1 MDVKIITNRMAIIGK
16 DYDIIV
22 LKGFPNADV
31 LRIAECF
38 DLLDRNIFD
47 GEKIELSR
55 INAQVMLFTLLQ
67 KNDGKKSV
75 MTYETFLQLVSNFR
89 DLSVI
94 GKKFCILNNNL
105 LTNFVNPT
113 TSDIPDFDD
122 VDFQNNNDNAPYCFY
137 YDFCMHV
144 DGKQYVR
151 YIDTPYELEKSA
163 QWYDLI
169 PPTEVQLKGTIDTTK
184 SLCRIP
190 SLSPDDGTLDST
202 LQKLYSS
209 MSLPFDFYAV
219 EAEEKNNPR
228 LGVLCN
234 AAKILNLPLTLY
246 TNSHD
251 VKITVRPELG
261 LLLKTVWGYDSFR
274 SLKIYKDLTE
284 NRDIIDISQGE
295 IIENVVRQGE
305 AALKGDPMMNILL
318 TSPTGAGKSLL
329 FQLTAIYMAEKYKT
343 LTIVVSPLV
352 ALMNDQVSNLVG
364 NYRGVATLNSNITAT
379 EKDEIAQK
387 VKDGKVNILYLA
399 PELLLSY
406 SITTFV
412 GERRIGLMVI
422 DEAHT
427 VTTWGRDFRVDYW
440 FLGDYLRKAKRVLD
454 YQFPIFA
461 LTATAVWDPTGRN
474 DMVFDTIRS
483 LVMDPC
489 IKYIG
494 VVKRDNIMFDINLPG
509 KPQSYETARRRL
521 TINSIIKSVNEKA
534 KTIVYFPYKST
545 VNKII
550 RDDRLDNFQ
559 GVITQYHSSLTS
571 MEKRENA
578 EDFRAG
584 SKYIMLATKA
594 YGMGVDV
601 PDINVVYH
609 HAPTGCLSD
618 YVQEIGR
625 LARDKDIMGI
635 ARIDFTE
642 QDFKYTRTLHGLSTI
657 KSYQLRMVLKKLMAL
672 YHLNGDKRNMLISAT
687 DFEYI
692 FPSQRE
698 MDPEQ
703 KMSYYDQKLKSCLL
717 LISNDLLNKLRFNS
731 IIVRPKNLFSKSYVT
746 VPSYERKEF
755 YQKYKEFL
763 KIINADNGI
772 YLLDT
777 DQLWRKR
784 YTSLSFPNF
793 KRMLANCEITKGFQL
808 KIRNK
813 LDLNLSKDV
822 AATKRSLSEFFSY
835 SMGFLN
841 QMAKSRQQ
849 LKFETMRAQL
859 PHNYKR
865 EDKEMFMQSF
875 KLLFVSQNRIGDDEA
890 YCQIK
895 NDEAF
900 QLMAGGYEAV
910 QSSYLTYYDRYVV
923 NERNTYY
930 CGIGDPIV
938 RVSELL
944 NSLGLADYQRIGGE
958 MPSIFVRINNPN
970 YLGDIVKFNN
980 YENAIL
986 QKIYEKYEYSEKV
999 FTYFFRTNMTT
1010 SERWDF
1016 IENYFLGATD
1026 EELFSI
1032 AR

>member
-1 MDVKIITNRMAIIGK
+1 MDIKIINDRIATVGK
-16 DYDIIV
+16 ENDIIV
-22 LKGFPNADV
+22 LKGFPNSDV
-31 LRIAECF
+31 LKIAKSIE
-38 DLLDRNIFD
+38 LLDKSIFY
-47 GEKIELSR
+47 GEKIDLSR
-55 INAQVMLFTLLQ
+55 ISAQVILFTLLQ
-67 KNDGKKSV
+67 KHDGKQSI

-105 LTNFVNPT
+105 LTNFENPT

-122 VDFQNNNDNAPYCFY
+122 VDFQSNNDNAPYCFY

-144 DGKQYVR
+144 EGKQYVR

-163 QWYDLI
+163 QWFDFI
-169 PPTEVQLKGTIDTTK
+169 PSVEMQLEGATDSFRSLSRIK
-184 SLCRIP
+184 SL
-190 SLSPDDGTLDST
+190 SADDGTLDSV
-202 LQKLYSS
+202 LQKLYTS
-209 MSLPFDFYAV
+209 MTLPFNSYAV
-219 EAEEKNNPR
+219 EAEERNNPR
-228 LGVLCN
+228 LGVLYN
-234 AAKILNLPLTLY
+234 AAKILNIPLKLY
-246 TNSHD
+246 INSHD
-251 VKITVRPELG
+251 VKIDVRPELNA
-261 LLLKTVWGYDSFR
+261 LLKKVWGYDSFR
-274 SLKIYKDLTE
+274 SLRIYKDLTE
-284 NRDIIDISQGE
+284 NRDIVEVSQGE

-305 AALKGDPMMNILL
+305 AALKGVPMMNILL

-329 FQLTAIYMAEKYKT
+329 FQLSAIYLAEKYKT
-343 LTIVVSPLV
+343 LTIIVSPLV
-352 ALMNDQVSNLVG
+352 ALMNDQVNNLAG

-387 VKDGKVNILYLA
+387 VRDGKVNILYLA

-494 VVKRDNIMFDINLPG
+494 VVKRDNIKFDITLPG

-521 TINSIIKSVNEKA
+521 TINSIIRSVNEKT
-534 KTIVYFPYKST
+534 KTIVYFPYKRT
-545 VNKII
+545 VNQIF
-550 RDDRLDNFQ
+550 RDDRLDSYR
-559 GVITQYHSSLTS
+559 GVITQYHSSLTGL
-571 MEKRENA
+571 EKKENA
-578 EDFRAG
+578 EDFRNG
-584 SKYIMLATKA
+584 SKHIMLATKA
-594 YGMGVDV
+594 YGMGIDV
-601 PDINVVYH
+601 PDIHVVYH

-625 LARDKDIMGI
+625 LARDKEITGI

-642 QDFKYTRTLHGLSTI
+642 QDFRYTRTLHGLSTI

-672 YHLNGDKRNMLISAT
+672 YHLNGDKRNMLISAS

-692 FPSQRE
+692 FPSQGE
-698 MDPEQ
+698 TDPEQ
-703 KMSYYDQKLKSCLL
+703 KMAYYDQKLKSCLL
-717 LISNDLLNKLRFNS
+717 LISHDLLNKLRFNS

-755 YQKYKEFL
+755 YQKYRDFL
-763 KIINADNGI
+763 KIIDGDNGI

-777 DQLWRKR
+777 DQLWSKR

-813 LDLNLSKDV
+813 LELNLTKDV
-822 AATKRSLSEFFSY
+822 TATKNALCEFFRY
-835 SMGFLN
+835 AMGFLN
-841 QMAKSRQQ
+841 TMSKTRRQLQ
-849 LKFETMRAQL
+849 FETILAQL
-859 PHNYKR
+859 PSNYSR
-865 EDKEMFMQSF
+865 EKKDLFMQSF

-910 QSSYLTYYDRYVV
+910 QSSYLTYYDRYIA

-930 CGIGDPIV
+930 CGINDPIV

-944 NSLGLADYQRIGGE
+944 NSLGLANYQRIGGE
-958 MPSIFVRINNPN
+958 LPSIFVRINNPN
-970 YLGDIVKFNN
+970 YLGDLVKFNN
-980 YENAIL
+980 YENTIL
-986 QKIYEKYEYSEKV
+986 RKIYEKYEYSERV

-1026 EELFSI
+1026 EELFKLG
-1032 AR
+1032 